1 MKKVYTKYDYI
12 NIYSKLGVMTGTFA
26 AVSISLALFLGF
38 VITLVKSNLSS
49 SVCSEPACRASQCKA
64 L

>member
-12 NIYSKLGVMTGTFA
+12 SQPCSSRSVKL
-26 AVSISLALFLGF
+26 
-38 VITLVKSNLSS
+38 NLSS